1 MKQFSVKTQNTI
13 EDLTDSGHRVDYDVS
28 ATVTVSRPN
37 KLKAQRMGG
46 LIDQAFYYNGKT
58 LTLYNASD
66 KVYATEPAPGTIEG
80 MLGFAR
86 SSLGLVI
93 PAADLI
99 YRNNFKLLMQDVT
112 LAVVVGKESINGV
125 QCDHL
130 LFSRPG
136 VDFQVCIADS
146 GEPLPYKYVVTDTST
161 CALISISTVM
171 SDWNAACPEVENA
184 SFNFVPPKG
193 VKEDFFHAA
202 QSGEQKRA
210 VNRRKGGLHMKT
222 VFRISVVAIVFWSP
236 WCWPIS
242 RNCRCNWYRTPRPYS
257 VFGDGPFEG
266 V

>member
-1 MKQFSVKTQNTI
+1 MKPLNWKRAVGLFAVGVLTLWGVGSPSVRAETPAVDPAAVQILKRMTDYLGALKQFSVNTQNTI

-28 ATVTVSRPN
+28 AIVAVSRPN

-99 YRNNFKLLMQDVT
+99 YRNNFKLLMQDVN

-136 VDFQVCIADS
+136 VDFQVCVAES
-146 GEPLPYKYVVTDTST
+146 GDPLPYKYVVTDTET
-161 CALISISTVM
+161 CALVSISTVM
-171 SDWNAACPEVENA
+171 SDWNTMPEVKNA
-184 SFNFVPPKG
+184 SFDFVPPKG
-193 VKEDFFHAA
+193 VKKISFMPLEVE
-202 QSGEQKRA
+202 SK
-210 VNRRKGGLHMKT
+210 KG
-222 VFRISVVAIVFWSP
+222 R
-236 WCWPIS
+236 
-242 RNCRCNWYRTPRPYS
+242 
-257 VFGDGPFEG
+257 
-266 V
+266 